1 MQSQTST
8 LLNRRRIRRSFGK
21 ISEAVKMPNLIEV
34 QRHSYDQYL
43 QMYIKP
49 EERLKE
55 GLQEVFLSI
64 FPIKDFSGKSMLEFV
79 SYNLEEPKYDVEEC
93 QQRGLTFASGLRVAL
108 RLVVW
113 DIDEDSGTRSIR
125 DMKEQDVYLGEMPLM
140 TPNGTFVVN
149 GVERVIVSQMHQ
161 EFSLI
166 MIKEKPM
173 HLANFCLQLELFL
186 IEVLGL
192 ILSSTQKIS
201 LT

>member
-1 MQSQTST
+1 MQPQTST

-49 EERLKE
+49 EERSKE

-79 SYNLEEPKYDVEEC
+79 SYSLEEPKYDVEEC
-93 QQRGLTFASGLRVAL
+93 QQRGLTYASGLRVPL

-113 DIDEDSGTRSIR
+113 DIDDDSGTRSISG
-125 DMKEQDVYLGEMPLM
+125 MKEPDVY
-140 TPNGTFVVN
+140 
-149 GVERVIVSQMHQ
+149 
-161 EFSLI
+161 
-166 MIKEKPM
+166 
-173 HLANFCLQLELFL
+173 
-186 IEVLGL
+186 
-192 ILSSTQKIS
+192 
-201 LT
+201 